1 MFLSLAAFMHLKG
14 IDHLDTAVIDED
26 LIGGALVEEA
36 DGDQHIS
43 SMTTFE
49 LAQVRHLG
57 AVCPQN
63 FGSMVCDARMY
74 LVHDLSAQ
82 HQLHTKT
89 ASKLLEAI
97 RSRTFPRV
105 YKPHLLT

>member
-1 MFLSLAAFMHLKG
+1 MIVNYRCLEPFGSSLSLAAFTGLKG

-49 LAQVRHLG
+49 LAQVRT
-57 AVCPQN
+57 A
-63 FGSMVCDARMY
+63 
-74 LVHDLSAQ
+74 LVQTMGHELITVLPGCCHQ
-82 HQLHTKT
+82 HH
-89 ASKLLEAI
+89 
-97 RSRTFPRV
+97 
-105 YKPHLLT
+105 